1 MSGEEKVAMITRNLQ
16 EVLGLET
23 IKSIVCETDP
33 AKQRPLKVYW
43 GTAPTGRPH
52 IGYFVPMTKIGDL
65 LRAGC
70 DVTILFADLH
80 AFLDNMKAPWDLL
93 KFRTQYYEELIKA
106 TLKSVGVPLDRLHF
120 VRGTD
125 YELRPEFSLDV
136 YKMSSLVTEHDA
148 KKAGA
153 EVVKQV
159 EHPLLSSLLYPCL
172 QALDEQYLDCDAEFG
187 GVDQRKIFTFS
198 EKYLPMLGYK
208 KRAHLMNPMV
218 PGLNGPKMSSS
229 DADSKIDLLDDA
241 AAVSRKV
248 HKAFCEEGNVTENGL
263 LSFAKA
269 VIFPLLDG
277 KEPLLFNRPEKY
289 GGPISFNT
297 YQELEDA
304 FANKTLYP
312 GDLKSGMVDAINKLL
327 APLREAFAS
336 PEKQALIRQAYPEAA
351 APAAA
356 AAAPAA
362 AAAAAPAGGKKAK
375 QPQQP
380 KKAAATAPR
389 PIDISRANIIVGEL
403 VTVEKHPD
411 ADTLFKELVD
421 LGPKYGKVTVVSGLA
436 NYMRP
441 EDLQGKRALFLQN
454 LKPMKMRGVESRAM
468 ILAGSSSDHT
478 KVEVVFPDQ
487 ETPVG
492 ERVTV
497 EGHIGEP
504 DEQFN
509 PKKKVWE
516 QIVPDFS
523 TDAECCATWKGV
535 RLMTSKG
542 PCKVQSLVGCEIH

>member
-1 MSGEEKVAMITRNLQ
+1 MSAATMTCEEKVALITRNLQ
-16 EVLGLET
+16 EVLGLDT
-23 IKSIVCETDP
+23 IKSIVCEPDA

-93 KFRTQYYEELIKA
+93 KFRTQYYENLIKA
-106 TLKSVGVPLDRLHF
+106 ALRSVGVPLDRLHF
-120 VRGTD
+120 VRGTE
-125 YELRPEFSLDV
+125 YELKPEFTLDV

-198 EKYLPMLGYK
+198 EKYMPMLGYK

-229 DADSKIDLLDDA
+229 DQDSKIDLLEDPA
-241 AAVSRKV
+241 GVARKIK
-248 HKAFCEEGNVTENGL
+248 KAFCEEGNVTENGL

-269 VIFPLLDG
+269 VLFPLLDG
-277 KEPLLFNRPEKY
+277 KEPLHFNRPEKF

-297 YQELEDA
+297 YEELEDA
-304 FANKTLYP
+304 FAKKVLYP
-312 GDLKSGMVDAINKLL
+312 GDLKNGMVESINKLL
-327 APLREAFAS
+327 APLREAFATPEMQELIHKAYPDS
-336 PEKQALIRQAYPEAA
+336 APAVKQQPKKEKQPKQPKQQK

-356 AAAPAA
+356 A
-362 AAAAAPAGGKKAK
+362 
-375 QPQQP
+375 
-380 KKAAATAPR
+380 
-389 PIDISRANIIVGEL
+389 PIDVSRANIIVGEL
-403 VTVEKHPD
+403 LTVEKHPD

-436 NYMRP
+436 NFMRP
-441 EDLQGKRALFLQN
+441 EDLQGKRAIFLQN
-454 LKPMKMRGVESRAM
+454 LKPMKMRGIESCAM
-468 ILAGSSSDHT
+468 ILAGSNSDHT
-478 KVEVVFPDQ
+478 KVEVVFPPQD
-487 ETPVG
+487 TPVG

-509 PKKKVWE
+509 PKKKIWE

-523 TDAECCATWKGV
+523 TDEEFCATWKGV

>member
-1 MSGEEKVAMITRNLQ
+1 MSAEMTGEEKVALITRNLQ
-16 EVLGLET
+16 EVLGLDT

-106 TLKSVGVPLDRLHF
+106 ALKSVGVPLDRLHF
-120 VRGTD
+120 VRGTE
-125 YELRPEFSLDV
+125 YELKQEFSLDV

-229 DADSKIDLLDDA
+229 DADSKIDLLDDP
-241 AAVSRKV
+241 AAVARKV
-248 HKAFCEEGNVTENGL
+248 RKAFCEEGNVTENGL

-269 VIFPLLDG
+269 VLFPLLDG
-277 KEPLLFNRPEKY
+277 KEPLHFNRPEKF

-304 FANKTLYP
+304 FAKKVLYP
-312 GDLKSGMVDAINKLL
+312 GDLKNGMVEAINKLL
-327 APLREAFAS
+327 APLREAFAA
-336 PEKQALIRQAYPEAA
+336 PEKQELIYKAYPEC
-351 APAAA
+351 APAAGA
-356 AAAPAA
+356 ADKKQAKKEKQPKQPKQQKAPAPAA
-362 AAAAAPAGGKKAK
+362 
-375 QPQQP
+375 
-380 KKAAATAPR
+380 

-411 ADTLFKELVD
+411 ADTLFKETVD

-436 NYMRP
+436 NFMRP
-441 EDLQGKRALFLQN
+441 EDIQGKRALFLQN
-454 LKPMKMRGVESRAM
+454 LKPMKMRGVESFAM
-468 ILAGSSSDHT
+468 ILAGSNSDHT

-487 ETPVG
+487 ETPIG

-497 EGHIGEP
+497 EGYTGEP
-504 DEQFN
+504 DEMFN

-523 TDAECCATWKGV
+523 TDAEFCATWKGI